1 MDVQPN
7 YKQGLKVASNAYDAV
22 NKDSG
27 GLLTSTEWFDFT
39 PTGIFDTYEG
49 KWVEFKPEDFNN
61 IDEMKKYLD
70 DSRYSVAL
78 GSDMNNIDGFMKV
91 SDFIKESGIEISDG
105 LDTVRREQNGALE
118 RENNSSS
125 DTSHV
130 HFYQSKD
137 SNGYNKTMAMLS
149 EADDET
155 REAMKGVS
163 SLSYW
168 K

>member
-1 MDVQPN
+1 M
-7 YKQGLKVASNAYDAV
+7 
-22 NKDSG
+22 
-27 GLLTSTEWFDFT
+27 
-39 PTGIFDTYEG
+39 
-49 KWVEFKPEDFNN
+49 
-61 IDEMKKYLD
+61 
-70 DSRYSVAL
+70 
-78 GSDMNNIDGFMKV
+78 
-91 SDFIKESGIEISDG
+91 
-105 LDTVRREQNGALE
+105 DTVRREQNGALE

-125 DTSHV
+125 DTSNV